1 MIPGVKARNLNCNL
15 ISAEKATDEF
25 HQNKRI
31 TLILL
36 RYCSKMES

>member
-25 HQNKRI
+25 HQNKQKNNI
-31 TLILL
+31 DFIKILF
-36 RYCSKMES
+36 